1 MRKWLSIA
9 ILILTVGVLTA
20 CGSGEKD
27 DKTLKIGA
35 TPGPFAEMVTKAF
48 KPGLEELGYKVE
60 LVEFTDY
67 IQPNNALAT
76 GSIDANV
83 FQNQVYMETFAEQ
96 NDMDLSEVIVV
107 PTSPMVVY
115 SDTFETIE
123 EIEEGSEMA
132 LPNDPTNMG
141 RALFILEQ
149 VGLIT
154 LKDDVS
160 HLTISEK
167 DIKDNFKNL
176 KFRPIDAAQT
186 PRAAEDVALSAVP
199 GNYAF
204 AANMKIEDGI
214 MVEDMKDIFRNRV
227 VIDTKNKD
235 EQFVKDIKKV
245 VESEEFE
252 QVIDEHFPDFTKPD
266 WMKNR

>member
-1 MRKWLSIA
+1 MKKWLSIA
-9 ILILTVGVLTA
+9 VLILAIGVLAA
-20 CGSGEKD
+20 CGSEDKD

-35 TPGPFAEMVTKAF
+35 TPGPFADMVTNAF

-60 LVEFTDY
+60 LVEFSDY

-96 NDMDLSEVIVV
+96 NDMDLSEVIIV

-115 SDTFETIE
+115 SNKFETIE

-141 RALFILEQ
+141 RALLILEQ

-160 HLTISEK
+160 HLTISEN

-176 KFRPIDAAQT
+176 KFRPLDAAQT
-186 PRAAEDVALSAVP
+186 PRATDDVALSAVP
-199 GNYAF
+199 GNYVF
-204 AANMKIEDGI
+204 AAGLKIEDGI
-214 MVEDMKDIFRNRV
+214 MVEDMQDIFRNRV
-227 VIDTKNKD
+227 VIDTKDKD
-235 EQFVKDIKKV
+235 EQFVQDIKKV

-252 QVIDEHFPDFTKPD
+252 KVIDDEFPDFTKPE